1 MKIFKYKGN
10 IKEKSKCVEKKFL
23 LLSIIHNEKLIMNH
37 SISYGEM
44 KDFSDKLKIVLKGD
58 LIFLIYLHFFQ
69 FTSLIS
75 LPCSKRDKTSSDKD
89 NKFLDMQFVCCC
101 NEKKN
106 LWNIIFTGST

>member
-1 MKIFKYKGN
+1 
-10 IKEKSKCVEKKFL
+10 
-23 LLSIIHNEKLIMNH
+23 MNH
-37 SISYGEM
+37 FISYGKM
-44 KDFSDKLKIVLKGD
+44 LDLLDRLKIVLNED

-75 LPCSKRDKTSSDKD
+75 LPCSERDKTSSDKD